1 MSRSFLA
8 LLLVFHLS
16 LFTLNASASDNNPT
30 FDSLLR
36 TLDQIGKNHP
46 DTNRKDGLP
55 SIPVPKEKIPK
66 KCDLDCEGAFDD
78 LYRKFNEK
86 KEHEL
91 SLAELRYSRLYENA
105 KKQAK
110 NAESEL
116 KSAKSEEESIK
127 ADLERF
133 EEISN
138 SPFENE
144 FKTKA
149 WDALRQKYPTFFPV
163 TELNVGEI
171 QAVKN
176 IVKFYVKSKRKE
188 LESQQNFVEYLINN
202 KEKIDQKLYK
212 ETLHSNDS
220 SLEES
225 LRSSMESE
233 ELSADVRSL
242 YVGMIQAKIY
252 KSWREPLA
260 QEHNQETVVSF
271 YVFPRGNIDKPFIK
285 ISSGV
290 EALDT
295 LAVRAVLDS
304 VPFPEFPKKLKI
316 SNLHVNIYF
325 KYVPK
330 DE

>member
-55 SIPVPKEKIPK
+55 SIPVPEEKIPK

-78 LYRKFNEK
+78 LYKKFNKK

-91 SLAELRYSRLYENA
+91 SLAELRYSRLYKNA

-127 ADLERF
+127 ADLEKF

-149 WDALRQKYPTFFPV
+149 WDALRQKYPTLF

-176 IVKFYVKSKRKE
+176 KVKFYVKSKRKE
-188 LESQQNFVEYLINN
+188 LESQQNFVEYLVNN
-202 KEKIDQKLYK
+202 KEKVVQKLYK
-212 ETLHSNDS
+212 ETQHSNDS

-233 ELSADVRSL
+233 
-242 YVGMIQAKIY
+242 
-252 KSWREPLA
+252 
-260 QEHNQETVVSF
+260 
-271 YVFPRGNIDKPFIK
+271 
-285 ISSGV
+285 
-290 EALDT
+290 
-295 LAVRAVLDS
+295 
-304 VPFPEFPKKLKI
+304 
-316 SNLHVNIYF
+316 
-325 KYVPK
+325 
-330 DE
+330 